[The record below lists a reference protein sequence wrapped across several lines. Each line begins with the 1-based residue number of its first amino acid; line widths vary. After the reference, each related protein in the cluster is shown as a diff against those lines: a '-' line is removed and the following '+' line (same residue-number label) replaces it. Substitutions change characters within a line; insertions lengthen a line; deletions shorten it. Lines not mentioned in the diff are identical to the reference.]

1 MEPTGEKK
9 MNMSSRIGP
18 RTLAFLGVA
27 ALLLVL
33 GAVMSV
39 RSQASVAATAVSAPL
54 SVNVAAEEDYA
65 ARRQRHPRRECSR
78 RHDYAASWVAGA
90 SPCASATGHAAM
102 LERSNAAAAARY
114 AAMAEYYAHGDL
126 MLARPAIGNGSVTSQ
141 IAPAGNAYA
150 AIDAATL
157 ERRDV
162 AADIRYTATGKS
174 DAGRTAPSEKHAP
187 GGGP

>member
-9 MNMSSRIGP
+9 MNISSRISL

-54 SVNVAAEEDYA
+54 SVSVAAE
-65 ARRQRHPRRECSR
+65 
-78 RHDYAASWVAGA
+78 HDYAASLAAVERAYYVASDTA
-90 SPCASATGHAAM
+90 I

-126 MLARPAIGNGSVTSQ
+126 MLANPAIGNGSVTSE
-141 IAPAGNAYA
+141 IAPMG
-150 AIDAATL
+150 
-157 ERRDV
+157 RSFV
-162 AADIRYTATGKS
+162 
-174 DAGRTAPSEKHAP
+174 GRTAPSEKHLP